1 MITIAKMIPQKK
13 KKKIVL
19 ATSLLRSQEHPEN
32 PKYLVNTTRRHLS
45 WWSLFLKIMQFLKL
59 LYLHLNFGLLFI
71 RHSLLIHLIFYVN
84 NKFRFL
90 DKQSHI
96 FVQHIFCGV
105 STNQ

>member
-1 MITIAKMIPQKK
+1 MITIAKMFPQKK

-19 ATSLLRSQEHPEN
+19 ATSLLHSQEHPEN

-96 FVQHIFCGV
+96 FLQHIFCGV